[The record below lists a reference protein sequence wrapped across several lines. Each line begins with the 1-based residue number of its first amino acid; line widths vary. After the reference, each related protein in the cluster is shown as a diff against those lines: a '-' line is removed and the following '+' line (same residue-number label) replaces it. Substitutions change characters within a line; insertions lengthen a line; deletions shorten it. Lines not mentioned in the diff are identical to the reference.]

1 MTKIIIGVSKFSV
14 KCEYFLHENEK
25 YCFTPVIMQPCFA
38 FAVFQTKILSN
49 MKKLVSVSVLMLWSL
64 FSLAQQSEVRSV
76 GSFTGVKAAEAI
88 DVYLKKGD
96 KESVRVEATGVNISE
111 VLTEVSGSY
120 LKIHM
125 LKSNYRSINVKVYVT
140 YVNLTKISASSASNV
155 FSDGVIRSGSL
166 DVSVSSA
173 ASAELSI
180 EAGTSVVEAS
190 SAADVVLE
198 GKVKK
203 LEVEASSAGDVDAYG
218 LESEEVSASASSAG
232 SIKVNVTK
240 QLDAR
245 ASSGGSVRYR
255 GSPARTNT
263 DSSSG
268 GSVKK
273 SN

>member
-1 MTKIIIGVSKFSV
+1 
-14 KCEYFLHENEK
+14 
-25 YCFTPVIMQPCFA
+25 
-38 FAVFQTKILSN
+38 
-49 MKKLVSVSVLMLWSL
+49 MKKLVSVSFLFLITL
-64 FSLAQQSEVRSV
+64 FSYAQQSEVRSV

-96 KESVRVEATGVNISE
+96 KESVKVEATGVDISE

-125 LKSNYRSINVKVYVT
+125 LKNSYRSVNVKVYVT
-140 YVNLTKISASSASNV
+140 YVNLSRISASSASNV
-155 FSDGVIRSGSL
+155 FSEGVIRSNSL

-173 ASAELSI
+173 ASVELSM
-180 EAGTSVVEAS
+180 EAGSSMVEAS
-190 SAADVVLE
+190 SAAEIVLE
-198 GKVKK
+198 GKVGK
-203 LEVEASSAGDVDAYG
+203 LEVEASSAGEIDSYE
-218 LESEEVSASASSAG
+218 LECEEVVASASSAG

-240 QLDAR
+240 QLDAH
-245 ASSGGSVRYR
+245 ASSGGSIRYR